1 MPHLDHLILGV
12 ADLDEGIAQFERLTG
27 VRASHGGKH
36 PTGTHNALVSL
47 GDGIYLEI
55 IALQRGVTPTTEF
68 AALAWLKELT
78 PVGWAVAASNLE
90 SLRTTLAAAELP
102 LGEPEAGSRATP
114 DGRTLRWQTARLRNA
129 FREAPFF
136 IAWSPDTAHPSTTN
150 PPGCTFS
157 ALTIACPSGEVLGRL
172 CTALDLPVT
181 VSVAA
186 SPTVTLDLLSPKGP
200 VHFAFPP
207 AIR

>member
-36 PTGTHNALVSL
+36 PTGTHN
-47 GDGIYLEI
+47 
-55 IALQRGVTPTTEF
+55 EF